1 MGRGVVLEYE
11 LLNFIDNFDSIQPER
26 GLFMPCYNV
35 VHTYIYIHITYI
47 HTYTHTYIDTYI
59 RHTECMELEHG
70 LWIDIVYVIG
80 CKILF
85 LISISI

>member
-35 VHTYIYIHITYI
+35 VHTYI
-47 HTYTHTYIDTYI
+47 HTYILHTYI
-59 RHTECMELEHG
+59 HTECMELEHG